1 MKETILKQKV
11 LQQITAGRPTKYEKE
26 KHIELLLDI
35 YFKGEGVMAFC
46 AEAAITQTTFNL
58 WVRTHKEFK
67 EAYDI
72 AINIA
77 GRQWEAY
84 PLKKSGFNFPYW
96 SMIMRN
102 RFGYGRSRFKI
113 ADKKTAAEMM
123 QAAKEHLDEDMITVN
138 DYTAIVNSA
147 KMQAIIDGE
156 CNDTEVYRPSTREEL
171 LEKKALLENIVETQ
185 AKITQMQK
193 TNENPKISKGKII
206 S

>member
-1 MKETILKQKV
+1 MIKEKFTKHCTGGQ
-11 LQQITAGRPTKYEKE
+11 PTKYKQE
-26 KHIELLLDI
+26 KHIGLLFDI
-35 YFKGEGVMAFC
+35 FSKGEGVMAFC
-46 AEAAITQTTFNL
+46 ADAAISRSTFFL
-58 WVRTHKEFK
+58 WLQKHKEFK

-84 PLKKSGFNFPYW
+84 PLKNSGFNFPYW

-102 RFGYGRSRFKI
+102 RFGYGRSRFKLS
-113 ADKKTAAEMM
+113 DKKTAAEMM

-138 DYTAIVNSA
+138 DYTSIVNSA

-156 CNDTEVYRPSTREEL
+156 CSDTEVYRPSTKEEL

-185 AKITQMQK
+185 TKITQMQK

>member
-1 MKETILKQKV
+1 MIKEEFIKR
-11 LQQITAGRPTKYEKE
+11 ITSGQPTKYDKE
-26 KHIELLLDI
+26 KHIGLLFDI
-35 YFKGEGVMAFC
+35 FSKGEGVMAFC
-46 AEAAITQTTFNL
+46 ADAMISQNTFFL
-58 WVRTHKEFK
+58 WLKKHKELK

-77 GRQWEAY
+77 GRPWEAY
-84 PLKKSGFNFPYW
+84 PLKTSNFNFPYW

-102 RFGYGRSRFKI
+102 RFGYGRSRFKLS
-113 ADKKTAAEMM
+113 DKKKAAEMM
-123 QAAKEHLDEDMITVN
+123 QTAKEHLDKDMITVN

-185 AKITQMQK
+185 AKITQMQR